1 MHQPHSFTLP
11 CGLLGLVG
19 LFGSACGGGQTPS
32 SSSGAKPAAS
42 APAAAEGADAE
53 PTPGAEPSAEPT
65 PAELTP
71 KDAAPD
77 DWLVWFRDDR
87 GWVTRWID
95 AADPELP
102 RVAERRAL
110 VLSDGKRLWGVQRH
124 DAKID
129 VVSCDCLEQDEG
141 SPACAPAGSV
151 ATLGLRAV
159 PLGAQ
164 TTATAPTAVE
174 VRPPATEPTVGE
186 DIHFSLDVIG
196 GVGPRLHYRWTESGY
211 FCGAHG
217 LSEGADV
224 VFDVARGTVVEDPFG
239 AVDSALP
246 TEVREQAGR
255 EVLAGLREC
264 DGSDA
269 PTLAQVLDDRMDLTG
284 VEVSLVDGAPE
295 LRWSY
300 ESDVY
305 YACSADYA
313 VHGQVRSL
321 LVDAGAPLGL
331 SGPLPEGLQHEL
343 ERIGR
348 SPTVGWSHLE
358 LTGAAR
364 TTAIAAFGRAPEQ
377 AWPPSRVSS
386 QALAVPAP
394 AGLGSAAPSATP
406 DETKAERAK
415 LELSKGRALTRA
427 GTYDEAVATFDAAI
441 ALDPGMGK
449 AWSERGYAKL
459 LAADLEGAKAD
470 LEHGLS
476 LDDGASYQA
485 SIYFNLGL
493 VAERGG
499 DREAAKAAFERSL
512 ELREH
517 AGVRKALARVQE

>member
-11 CGLLGLVG
+11 SGLLALLGL
-19 LFGSACGGGQTPS
+19 ACGGGETPS
-32 SSSGAKPAAS
+32 STSGSTPAAS
-42 APAAAEGADAE
+42 ALAAAQGAEAE
-53 PTPGAEPSAEPT
+53 PPPGAEPSAAEVT
-65 PAELTP
+65 PEA
-71 KDAAPD
+71 AAPD

-95 AADPELP
+95 AADPESP

-124 DAKID
+124 DAEID
-129 VVSCDCLEQDEG
+129 VVGCECLDEDEG

-151 ATLGLRAV
+151 ATLGLRVV
-159 PLGAQ
+159 PLGPEE
-164 TTATAPTAVE
+164 TAATAVE

-186 DIHFSLDVIG
+186 DIHFSLEVIG

-224 VFDVARGTVVEDPFG
+224 VFDVAQGKVVEDPFG

-246 TEVREQAGR
+246 AEVREQAGR
-255 EVLAGLREC
+255 EVLAGLRDC
-264 DGSDA
+264 DGADA
-269 PTLAQVLDDRMDLTG
+269 PTLAQVLDDRMGLSG
-284 VEVSLVDGAPE
+284 VEVSLVDGAPD

-300 ESDVY
+300 EADVY

-313 VHGQVRSL
+313 VHGQVRTL

-364 TTAIAAFGRAPEQ
+364 STAIAAFGRAPEQ

-386 QALAVPAP
+386 RALARPEP
-394 AGLGSAAPSATP
+394 AGSGSAVPSPTP
-406 DETKAERAK
+406 GEAKAERAK
-415 LELSKGRALTRA
+415 LELSKGRELTRA
-427 GTYDEAVATFDAAI
+427 GEYDEAVVTFDAAI

-459 LAADLEGAKAD
+459 LAGDLEGAKAD

-499 DREAAKAAFERSL
+499 DREAATAAFERSL

>member
-1 MHQPHSFTLP
+1 MHQSRSFILP
-11 CGLLGLVG
+11 CGLLGL
-19 LFGSACGGGQTPS
+19 LGSACGGGEAPSPS
-32 SSSGAKPAAS
+32 SRSKPAVS
-42 APAAAEGADAE
+42 AVKAADADAG
-53 PTPGAEPSAEPT
+53 PGRGPGAEPSAEPT
-65 PAELTP
+65 PAEVSP
-71 KDAAPD
+71 DDVPPD

-95 AADPELP
+95 VADPESP

-110 VLSDGKRLWGVQRH
+110 VLSDGEHLWGVQRH

-129 VVSCDCLEQDEG
+129 VVSCECLDEDEG

-159 PLGAQ
+159 PLGTEA
-164 TTATAPTAVE
+164 TAVE

-186 DIHFSLDVIG
+186 DIHYSLDVIG

-224 VFDVARGTVVEDPFG
+224 VFDVAQGTVVEDPFG
-239 AVDSALP
+239 AIDSALP
-246 TEVREQAGR
+246 AEVREQAGR
-255 EVLAGLREC
+255 EVLAGLRDC

-269 PTLAQVLDDRMDLTG
+269 PTLAQVLDDRMALTG
-284 VEVSLVDGAPE
+284 VEVSLVDGAPN

-300 ESDVY
+300 EADVY
-305 YACSADYA
+305 YSCSADYA
-313 VHGQVRSL
+313 VHGQVRTL

-331 SGPLPEGLQHEL
+331 SGPLPEGLQQQL
-343 ERIGR
+343 EQIGR
-348 SPTVGWSHLE
+348 SSAVGWSHVE
-358 LTGAAR
+358 LKGAAR
-364 TTAIAAFGRAPEQ
+364 TTAIEAFGRAPQ
-377 AWPPSRVSS
+377 RVWPPSLVSS
-386 QALAVPAP
+386 QALAMPEPGAP
-394 AGLGSAAPSATP
+394 GSATP
-406 DETKAERAK
+406 SVTPDEAKAERAK
-415 LELSKGRALTRA
+415 LELSQGRELTRA
-427 GTYDEAVATFDAAI
+427 GTYEEAVATFDAAI

-459 LAADLEGAKAD
+459 LAGDLEGAKAD
-470 LEHGLS
+470 LEHGLL

-499 DREAAKAAFERSL
+499 DPAAAKAAFERSL

-517 AGVRKALARVQE
+517 AGVRKALARVQG